1 MKKTVFITGSSGF
14 VGRNLIEFFQD
25 RYKILAPTHQELDI
39 TNSANIEEYF
49 NEHEIDFII
58 HGANV
63 GGSRK
68 TGYDVGSI
76 DIVDKNLRM
85 FFNLMRSQK
94 SNTRFIHFGS
104 GAEYDKNN
112 YIPKMSEEFFDT
124 YVPMDSYGF
133 SKYIMSKYIEK
144 TENVTCLRI
153 FGLYGKYE
161 DYSYKFISNSIVKN
175 LLHLPIIINQ
185 NVRFSYLF
193 IDDLMKIVADVISQ
207 QPSKRFIN
215 VTPTDSIE
223 LIEIANIINE
233 VSDFQSEIIVNN
245 SGLNREYTGANLRL
259 LEEYADMEFTSY
271 KTGIEKLYNYYKENF
286 DSLDLDTVK
295 EDPYLKSCSTK
306 K

>member
-1 MKKTVFITGSSGF
+1 MKTIFITGSSGF
-14 VGRNLIEFFQD
+14 VGRNLIEYFQD
-25 RYKILAPTHQELDI
+25 EYEILAPTHQELDI
-39 TNSANIEEYF
+39 TNSADVLDYF
-49 NEHEIDFII
+49 NEHEIDIII
-58 HGANV
+58 HCANV

-85 FFNLMRSQK
+85 FFNLMRAQK
-94 SNTRFIHFGS
+94 QNTKFIHFGS

-112 YIPKMSEEFFDT
+112 YIPQMSEEFFDK

-133 SKYIMSKYIEK
+133 SKYIISKYIEK
-144 TENVTCLRI
+144 AEGITCLRI

-185 NVRFSYLF
+185 NVRFSYLL
-193 IDDLMKIVADVISQ
+193 IDDLMKIVANVISQ
-207 QPSKRFIN
+207 PPRNRFIN

-223 LIEIANIINE
+223 LIEIANIIND

-245 SGLNREYTGANLRL
+245 AGMNREYTGANVCL

-271 KTGIEKLYNYYKENF
+271 RTGIEKLYNYYKENF
-286 DSLDLDTVK
+286 NFLDLDTVK

-306 K
+306 T